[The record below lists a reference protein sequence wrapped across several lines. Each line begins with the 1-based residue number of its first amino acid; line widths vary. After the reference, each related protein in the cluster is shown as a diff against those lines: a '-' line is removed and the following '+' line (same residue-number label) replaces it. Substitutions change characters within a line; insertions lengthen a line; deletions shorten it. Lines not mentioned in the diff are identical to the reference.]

1 MSSNMS
7 SNTLNTLGLFGDRSN
22 PNTRNNSSIFSFGR
36 RRQNFLNNL
45 IKLQNPNS
53 NLDLFLEDVDT
64 QTNHNEQQTEIS
76 KYLNGFYQIDDINE
90 DDQEEDDQELLA
102 AKDDFEKYKDL
113 LLFIDTNTFTEFSN
127 VYPDIIDKLSLEEE
141 TRKRINEKLNTIK
154 TLAQSFTDENDVDS
168 NNENDVDS
176 NKRLISILQ
185 NQNIKLQIA
194 INAIEILQELTG
206 DYTNE
211 TAFEFLIILKRRTD
225 KSLTELCGGKR
236 ASAKPR
242 YSRRRSIR
250 SKPTRRY
257 GRRPSR
263 KSASRRRKVLRRVS
277 RKR

>member
-1 MSSNMS
+1 MSLKLKLLTRPS
-7 SNTLNTLGLFGDRSN
+7 T
-22 PNTRNNSSIFSFGR
+22 PNNRSFGR
-36 RRQNFLNNL
+36 NRVNILNSL

-53 NLDLFLEDVDT
+53 NVVDFFDSVET
-64 QTNHNEQQTEIS
+64 QADRNEKQKQIYKRINEY
-76 KYLNGFYQIDDINE
+76 YLPNNTNE
-90 DDQEEDDQELLA
+90 DDQDILA
-102 AKDDFEKYKDL
+102 AKDNFEAYREQL
-113 LLFIDTNTFTEFSN
+113 ILIDTKTFTEFSN
-127 VYPDIIDKLSLEEE
+127 VYTDIINNI
-141 TRKRINEKLNTIK
+141 INQFSPGVDRANIDTKLNKIK
-154 TLAQSFTDENDVDS
+154 ELANSLGDENEEDVH
-168 NNENDVDS
+168 
-176 NKRLISILQ
+176 KRLTIIKQ

-211 TAFEFLIILKRRTD
+211 TAFEFLIILKRHTD
-225 KSLTELCGGKR
+225 KILTELGGGKR